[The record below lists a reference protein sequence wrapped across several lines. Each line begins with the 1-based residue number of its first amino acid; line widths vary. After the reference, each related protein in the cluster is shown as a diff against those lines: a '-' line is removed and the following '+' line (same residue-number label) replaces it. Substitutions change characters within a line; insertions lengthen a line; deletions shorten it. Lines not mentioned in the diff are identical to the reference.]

1 MERETQRMN
10 NEQNRLTMSNSP
22 TANMEGAVDRN
33 AIEPE
38 ATSASSP
45 QSPTFQP
52 RILYVDDEP
61 AIGKVVEK
69 LLNIYGF
76 DAVMAHNGEEALR
89 IIDAQ
94 QESIDLVVLD
104 EVMPKMTGV
113 QCLRQLRDTGSSIRA
128 IMVSGHLSDAVRK
141 EAFELGA
148 LRFIEKPFRMADLV
162 ATLREVLDS
171 EQQEL
176 PGS

>member
-1 MERETQRMN
+1 MGKKDEMQSKN
-10 NEQNRLTMSNSP
+10 NEESRLPMSSNGNS
-22 TANMEGAVDRN
+22 AAASLDGAVDRN

-38 ATSASSP
+38 AAAVATP
-45 QSPTFQP
+45 QSPTCQP

-61 AIGKVVEK
+61 AISKVVEK

-89 IIDAQ
+89 IIGAQ
-94 QESIDLVVLD
+94 HDTIDLVVLD

-113 QCLRQLRDTGSSIRA
+113 QCLRELRESGVQIRT
-128 IMVSGHLSDAVRK
+128 IMVSGHLSDSVRQ
-141 EAFELGA
+141 EAFALGA

-162 ATLREVLDS
+162 ATLREVL
-171 EQQEL
+171 ENE
-176 PGS
+176 

>member
-1 MERETQRMN
+1 MN

-69 LLNIYGF
+69 LLNI
-76 DAVMAHNGEEALR
+76 
-89 IIDAQ
+89 
-94 QESIDLVVLD
+94 
-104 EVMPKMTGV
+104 
-113 QCLRQLRDTGSSIRA
+113 
-128 IMVSGHLSDAVRK
+128 
-141 EAFELGA
+141 
-148 LRFIEKPFRMADLV
+148 
-162 ATLREVLDS
+162 
-171 EQQEL
+171 
-176 PGS
+176 